1 MANFLNSHVRQ
12 MGESDS
18 VLYED
23 LLSQVLQAALLAI
36 LLWFVM
42 KVVMRELPA
51 HVHPAPDTH
60 WAMASLDSVCEV
72 CSEHPRVEKGWF
84 V

>member
-12 MGESDS
+12 MGEPES
-18 VLYED
+18 VLHED
-23 LLSQVLQAALLAI
+23 LLSQVLQAVLLAI

-60 WAMASLDSVCEV
+60 WAVAPLGFVCEV
-72 CSEHPRVEKGWF
+72 YPEHPGVEKGGF

>member
-1 MANFLNSHVRQ
+1 MANFLTSPVRQ
-12 MGESDS
+12 MGEPES
-18 VLYED
+18 VLHED
-23 LLSQVLQAALLAI
+23 LLSQVLQAVLLAI

-60 WAMASLDSVCEV
+60 WAVASLGFVCEV
-72 CSEHPRVEKGWF
+72 CPEHPRVGKGWF